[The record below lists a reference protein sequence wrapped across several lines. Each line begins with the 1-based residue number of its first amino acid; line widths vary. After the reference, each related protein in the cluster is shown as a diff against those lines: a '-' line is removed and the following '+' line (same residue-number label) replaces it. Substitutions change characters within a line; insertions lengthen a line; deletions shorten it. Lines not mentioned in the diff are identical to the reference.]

1 MSSIFKNC
9 GLPNY
14 TTQLL
19 RLSPKTHF
27 LFSEFLCQG
36 EGVEFYNYIL
46 KKNKFIHKNLYNP
59 SYNQITLFLIVNM
72 FPGKIS
78 DISYSKFLEGYIS
91 NNNHTKSSKWV
102 YNWLM
107 KWHSFSLMDNTS
119 LSFYLMTCKTGLPC
133 KVNDL
138 EIALWASKNVQ
149 ILLALLQKSFNL
161 ITSINPSI
169 YPSSFTN
176 VRFWTNIEISNVVNC
191 RWKLSKFCKLCRG
204 IMVGPW

>member
-19 RLSPKTHF
+19 KLSPKTHF

-102 YNWLM
+102 YNWPM

-149 ILLALLQKSFNL
+149 N
-161 ITSINPSI
+161 
-169 YPSSFTN
+169 FTGSTTKIFQLN
-176 VRFWTNIEISNVVNC
+176 NQH
-191 RWKLSKFCKLCRG
+191 KPQHLSK
-204 IMVGPW
+204 